1 MNPLVRLALR
11 NLTSHF
17 WRTVATVVG
26 TGLGVAALLA
36 SLSIGA
42 NVTANL
48 QLELQAAAGKADF
61 LVTPGAG
68 GRIIMPIEPLR
79 EQIMAEFAPKHVFPV
94 LSARLEPLRDD
105 LDTPSSLLPGIDS
118 GFQLQGRMLE
128 HPDAFTS
135 ELLEGRLPVAGQRE
149 VAIGADFARHRG
161 LALGTV
167 VQFQDG
173 TTAHEYTI
181 TGLLDDQLGFASTNG
196 GRVGVTHLTDLQQDL
211 HFTDR
216 ASHLEI
222 VLHDP
227 ATAPSELEAVQQFVG
242 DSYNVT
248 YPAGSG
254 DFTSGM
260 VRAMQAG
267 LSILAATLLALGAFL
282 AYNTF
287 TAAVVERR
295 RDFALLRTIC
305 LSQRDAMKVTLYEAG
320 FTGIIGAMVGI
331 ALGVVLAWLLTAVNA
346 AILEYE
352 FQTLSVPWVNAIFA
366 VLAGVGSTLLAAWLP
381 AREAGKSSP
390 LSLFTR
396 LEVENERTTPW
407 VLASVLGVLGTFF
420 AVYPWHGEITIVLA
434 AVALGLL
441 FLSVTLFAPALVR
454 GTTRLLLPLFSRVFG
469 RAARLGAGFTQRNMA
484 RNSVALATV
493 AIGVSLIIGVGS
505 MIDSINSAIR
515 NWVETTI
522 VGDQYITS
530 PLRFPADFAAQL
542 EAVPGVDVASGVAMN
557 IVRFRTDDLPRGRS
571 VTLLMVDPERFHPTT
586 GQGRFQYVRG
596 QGTDQVGYDSLKAGE
611 ILVASS
617 IAERYNIGV
626 GSKLELRT
634 VDGFATFTVAAVVVD
649 FTGGGESAVAS
660 IELLP
665 QFGAGEPDLFVTVL
679 EPGAD
684 MRAVTDLV
692 YEEFPE
698 LYLDITINQEYQRAV
713 VEMSDRVFNTTRMLL
728 VLAMIVAGIGV
739 SNTLGMNLAS
749 RAHEIAVLRAIGVR
763 KRVVLR
769 MIFTEGLIITFAG
782 GLAGV
787 VIGVVLSGV
796 ITRGVMA
803 LTGFV
808 LEPHISWGL
817 AAIVFAVAA
826 GLGIIAALLPAKRAA
841 NTPPVA
847 AFTSWS

>member
-1 MNPLVRLALR
+1 MNPLFRLALR

-48 QLELQAAAGKADF
+48 QLELQQAAGNTDF

-79 EQIMAEFAPKHVFPV
+79 TEIEQEFAPQHVFPV

-105 LDTPSSLLPGIDS
+105 LDTPSSLLPGVDS
-118 GFQLQGRMLE
+118 GFQLQGRLLE
-128 HPDAFTS
+128 HPEAFSS
-135 ELLEGRLPVAGQRE
+135 ELLAGRLPIAGQRE

-161 LALGTV
+161 LTV
-167 VQFQDG
+167 GSIVEFQDG
-173 TTAHEYTI
+173 TISHAYTVA
-181 TGLLDDQLGFASTNG
+181 GWLDDQLGFASTNG
-196 GRVGVTHLTDLQQDL
+196 GRVGVTHLADLQEDL
-211 HFTDR
+211 HFGGR

-222 VLHDP
+222 VLHDS
-227 ATAPSELEAVQQFVG
+227 AQAPEMLEAMQDFVG
-242 DSYNVT
+242 DTYNVT

-320 FTGIIGAMVGI
+320 LTGIIGAVVGI
-331 ALGVVLAWLLTAVNA
+331 ALGVGLAWLLTAVNA
-346 AILEYE
+346 VILEYE
-352 FQTLSVPWVNAIFA
+352 FQTLSVPWLNAIFA
-366 VLAGVGSTLLAAWLP
+366 AVAGVASTLLAAWLP

-396 LEVENERTTPW
+396 LEIENERTTPW
-407 VLASVLGVLGTFF
+407 VLASTLGLLGIFF

-454 GTTRLLLPLFSRVFG
+454 GTTRLVLPVFARVFG

-505 MIDSINSAIR
+505 MIDSINGAIR
-515 NWVETTI
+515 DWVETTI

-542 EAVPGVDVASGVAMN
+542 EAVPGVHVASGVAMN
-557 IVRFRTDDLPRGRS
+557 IVRFRTDELPRGRS
-571 VTLLMVDPERFHPTT
+571 ITLLMVDPERFHPTT

-596 QGTDQVGYDSLKAGE
+596 QGNDQLGYDSMKAGE

-617 IAERYNIGV
+617 IAERYGLTV
-626 GSKLELRT
+626 GSELELRT
-634 VDGFATFTVAAVVVD
+634 TDGFSTFRIAGVVVD
-649 FTGGGESAVAS
+649 FTGGGESAVTS

-679 EPGAD
+679 EPGAN
-684 MRAVTDLV
+684 MRAVTDAV
-692 YEEFPE
+692 YEAFPE
-698 LYLDITINQEYQRAV
+698 LFLDITINQEYQRAV

-749 RAHEIAVLRAIGVR
+749 RSHEIAVLRAIGVR
-763 KRVVLR
+763 KKLVLR
-769 MIFTEGLIITFAG
+769 MIFTEGLIITLAG

-808 LEPHISWGL
+808 LEPQISWGL
-817 AAIVFAVAA
+817 AAVVFAVAA
-826 GLGIIAALLPAKRAA
+826 GLGIVAALLPARRAA

>member
-1 MNPLVRLALR
+1 MNPLFRLALR

-48 QLELQAAAGKADF
+48 QLELQAAAGAADF

-68 GRIIMPIEPLR
+68 GRIIMPIDPLAAD
-79 EQIMAEFAPKHVFPV
+79 IAETFAPKHVFPV

-105 LDTPSSLLPGIDS
+105 LGTPSSLLPGVDS
-118 GFQLQGRMLE
+118 GFQLQGRLLE
-128 HPDAFTS
+128 QPDAFSS
-135 ELLEGRLPVAGQRE
+135 ELTEGRLPVAGKRE

-161 LALGTV
+161 LTVGTV
-167 VQFQDG
+167 VEFQDG
-173 TTAHEYTI
+173 TATYEYTV
-181 TGLLDDQLGFASTNG
+181 TGLLDDKLGFASTNG
-196 GRVGVTHLTDLQQDL
+196 GRVGVTHLTDLQDDL
-211 HFTDR
+211 HFAGR
-216 ASHLEI
+216 ASHLEV
-222 VLHDP
+222 VLTDP
-227 ATAPSELEAVQQFVG
+227 TAAPEMLEAVQAFVG
-242 DSYNVT
+242 DEYNVT

-305 LSQRDAMKVTLYEAG
+305 LSQRDATRVTLYEAG
-320 FTGIIGAMVGI
+320 LTGVIGAVVGI
-331 ALGVVLAWLLTAVNA
+331 AFGVLLAWLLTAVNA
-346 AILEYE
+346 VILEYD

-366 VLAGVGSTLLAAWLP
+366 ALAGVASTLLAAWLP

-396 LEVENERTTPW
+396 LEIENERTTPW
-407 VLASVLGVLGTFF
+407 LLAGVLGAFGVFF
-420 AVYPWHGEITIVLA
+420 AVYPWHGNITIAVA
-434 AVALGLL
+434 ALALGLL

-454 GTTRLLLPLFSRVFG
+454 GTTRVLLPLFARLFG
-469 RAARLGAGFTQRNMA
+469 RAAHLGAGFTQRNMA

-505 MIDSINSAIR
+505 MIDSINGAIR

-530 PLRFPADFAAQL
+530 PLRFPADFAQQL
-542 EAVPGVDVASGVAMN
+542 EAIPGVHVASGVAMN
-557 IVRFRTDDLPRGRS
+557 IVRFRTDDIPRGRS

-596 QGTDQVGYDSLKAGE
+596 QGDDQRGYDGMKAGE

-626 GSKLELRT
+626 HDELELRT
-634 VDGFATFTVAAVVVD
+634 VDGFATFRVAGVVVD
-649 FTGGGESAVAS
+649 FTGGGESAVTS

-665 QFGAGEPDLFVTVL
+665 QFGAGEPDIFVTVL
-679 EPGAD
+679 EPEAD
-684 MRAVTDLV
+684 MRAVTSAV
-692 YEEFPE
+692 YEAFPE

-763 KRVVLR
+763 KRMVLR

-782 GLAGV
+782 GLVGV

-796 ITRGVMA
+796 ITRGVVA

-808 LEPHISWGL
+808 LEPQISWGL

-826 GLGIIAALLPAKRAA
+826 ALGVVAALLPARRAA